1 MKVLNLADAS
11 DLVTH
16 TNFICKYCGSRKK
29 SGAGLPKGFHQCAI
43 IKLAHQ
49 TRRQALVVQPAVDIA
64 TNRRVRSRQ

>member
-29 SGAGLPKGFHQCAI
+29 SGAGLPKVSKVTAADGFG
-43 IKLAHQ
+43 
-49 TRRQALVVQPAVDIA
+49 RRDGQAA
-64 TNRRVRSRQ
+64 